1 MNLEYGASFKFTLN
15 NTILPGCVT
24 VGLYDGKHP
33 TLTCGTTGGKV
44 LMHNPH
50 ETNVNNNNNNQFGN
64 VDNNSNNE
72 DKVTFLNIN
81 NHITAVACGPV
92 DPKLDGKDVLC
103 IGTRTNLLAYNVDEN
118 TDLFYKEVQDGIDS
132 LLCGKVDTAPDA
144 PTLALVGGNCSV
156 HGFSASGQEEFWTVC
171 GDHAYALAL
180 ADVNGDGKPELL
192 VGSDDYE
199 IRHFRG
205 EEVLNEFTE
214 TSRIRGL
221 EALSGQLY
229 GYSLDNGTVGVY
241 KDCKRIWRVK
251 SRNKATALK
260 AFDLDNDGVKE
271 LCTGWG
277 NGKFEVRRDHDGKVV
292 YKDTLSDLVS
302 GMVTANYKVDE
313 SQDQIIVCSQDG
325 HVRGYSAYDDKLWT
339 TLMVDEKKGDA
350 VVEDLLQEKQELLM
364 KLKGLQGNVR
374 QIKSGDSG
382 HAVISPDTSIGV
394 ELRINDEESCLDLI
408 LKTETKT
415 TESKTKDSSV
425 ATTDNNSVVRCAA
438 VYSMDG
444 GVFDGESYVVHPK
457 NASNTLVIPLRPQKD
472 IATDLEIHA
481 LVGARGNNEQF
492 HVFKLPH
499 KLPKFA
505 MFAPSKGPVQRP
517 SSSCVFT
524 LQKQVRVIA
533 NWLAKQITLTAEDTY
548 LKEANANIVLE
559 LSSLRNGMPLVFLVD
574 EHKNGGC
581 QVTIMCDDMAI
592 VGDLIQD
599 MGQSIQIDNLET
611 TAKFPV
617 EMDKLRNVL
626 DNVDNFK
633 QIRQQLTAEMADNSH
648 LVKTLVIRAE
658 DARIMCDYNRMK
670 KTYNSLYGL
679 NSDLIR
685 EYSKRANNHAHLM
698 ENLKHLNSVIQKAA
712 RLRIGKPSTKV
723 IAACRKAV
731 KKNNIG
737 ALLQII
743 STGEAPGR

>member
-1 MNLEYGASFKFTLN
+1 MVPSFKFTLN

-24 VGLYDGKHP
+24 VGRYDGRHP

-50 ETNVNNNNNNQFGN
+50 KANVN
-64 VDNNSNNE
+64 SNTYGEKQNTSNE

-81 NHITAVACGPV
+81 NQITAVACGTI
-92 DPKLDGKDVLC
+92 DPKLDNKDVLC
-103 IGTRTNLLAYNVDEN
+103 VGTRTNLLAYNVNDN

-132 LLCGKVDTAPDA
+132 LLCGKVDSAPDA

-171 GDHAYALAL
+171 GDHAYALAI

-199 IRHFRG
+199 IRHFKG

-221 EALSGQLY
+221 EALTGQLY

-241 KDCKRIWRVK
+241 KDCTRIWRVK

-260 AFDLDNDGVKE
+260 AFDLDGDGVKE
-271 LCTGWG
+271 LCTGWS
-277 NGKFEVRRDHDGKVV
+277 NGKFEVRRDTDGKVV
-292 YKDTLSDLVS
+292 YKDTLSDTVS
-302 GMVTANYKVDE
+302 GMVAANYRVNDNADMPV
-313 SQDQIIVCSQDG
+313 QDVEGQIIVCSQDG
-325 HVRGYSAYDDKLWT
+325 HVRGYSPHDGSQGA
-339 TLMVDEKKGDA
+339 LMMEEKKGDA

-374 QIKSGDSG
+374 QIKSGDTG
-382 HAVISPDTSIGV
+382 HAVISPNTSLET
-394 ELRINDEESCLDLI
+394 ELRINDEQSCLDLI
-408 LKTETKT
+408 LKTVTKSG
-415 TESKTKDSSV
+415 ESKSESSN
-425 ATTDNNSVVRCAA
+425 NNSVVRCAA

-444 GVFDGESYVVHPK
+444 GVFEGESYVVHPK
-457 NASNTLVIPLRPQKD
+457 NASSSLVIQLRPHKD
-472 IATDLEIHA
+472 IATELEIHA

-505 MFAPSKGPVQRP
+505 MFAPSKNPVERP
-517 SSSCVFT
+517 KSNCVFY
-524 LQKQVRVIA
+524 LKKQVTLIGS
-533 NWLAKQITLTAEDTY
+533 WLAKQITMPHEEKASLR
-548 LKEANANIVLE
+548 NVHNNIVLE
-559 LSSLRNGMPLVFLVD
+559 LNSLRTGLPLVVLVD
-574 EHKNGGC
+574 EHKNGNVKV
-581 QVTIMCDDMAI
+581 QIMCDDMGI

-599 MGQSIQIDNLET
+599 MGHSMQISNLES
-611 TAKFPV
+611 TAEFPV
-617 EMDKLRNVL
+617 EMDRLKHVL
-626 DNVDNFK
+626 DNVENFK
-633 QIRQQLTAEMADNSH
+633 QLRQQMTAEMADNSH
-648 LVKTLVIRAE
+648 LVKTLVIRSE
-658 DARIMCDYNRMK
+658 DARILCDYGRMK

-698 ENLKHLNSVIQKAA
+698 ENLKDLNSVIQKAA
-712 RLRIGKPSTKV
+712 KLRIGKPSTKV
-723 IAACRKAV
+723 VAACRKAV
-731 KKNNIG
+731 KKNNIR